1 MEAAVRL
8 IHAPQDALKGAGEYI
23 DHALGPAAAV
33 HSLKPPL
40 LAASAVAD
48 DLPGYLNVLSR
59 FEDALHFLSDNCG
72 IASQWLTD
80 IVEYL
85 EDRSLAAALA
95 FSHLT
100 TAAATAYSSPASSP
114 RPTNREGG
122 GCTCRTTVVEGAAI
136 GAGPVGVLSEV
147 ASQLLLPLPTL
158 FPRGSSRT
166 VGPSGSDWVSE
177 LGVRLERDGRPANYV
192 VRRGDGSPSPRRR
205 DGAGRTRDGCR
216 GEHAVVDEE
225 AGEEGVDGGDGGGG
239 GGGERGR
246 VGLPPRRRFRWSDLG
261 KGWR

>member
-8 IHAPQDALKGAGEYI
+8 IHAPQDALKGVGEYI

-40 LAASAVAD
+40 LAASAVTD
-48 DLPGYLNVLSR
+48 DLPGYLNMLSR
-59 FEDALHFLSDNCG
+59 FEEALHFLSDNCG

-85 EDRSLAAALA
+85 KDRSLAATLA

-136 GAGPVGVLSEV
+136 NAGPVGVLSEV

-166 VGPSGSDWVSE
+166 VGPSGSSHQHRRE
-177 LGVRLERDGRPANYV
+177 QGFGEETGVQVREDATAQAEQETDVGESTLWSMRRPARKASMEETVTV
-192 VRRGDGSPSPRRR
+192 VVAESVAASAFLRGAAFG
-205 DGAGRTRDGCR
+205 GAIW
-216 GEHAVVDEE
+216 
-225 AGEEGVDGGDGGGG
+225 
-239 GGGERGR
+239 GR
-246 VGLPPRRRFRWSDLG
+246 VGDRSG
-261 KGWR
+261 